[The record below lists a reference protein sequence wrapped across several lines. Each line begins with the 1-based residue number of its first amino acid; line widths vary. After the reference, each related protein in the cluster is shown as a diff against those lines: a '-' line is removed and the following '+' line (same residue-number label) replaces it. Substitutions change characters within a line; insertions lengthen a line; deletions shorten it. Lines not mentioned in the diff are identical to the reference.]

1 MDKKQ
6 IHQELADMELRAL
19 DTYLDYQGIGSKE
32 YVNEEIMGIL
42 EYQTYVELYY
52 QAFGECYECEQSP
65 CDEGCPYQVN
75 KLKESENE
83 NEDFIQN

>member
-1 MDKKQ
+1 
-6 IHQELADMELRAL
+6 
-19 DTYLDYQGIGSKE
+19 
-32 YVNEEIMGIL
+32 MGIS